1 MGKEIDLSIL
11 IPAYNNTECLIRAL
25 DSIKDQ
31 TIAKEIHVSISDDC
45 SPKEI
50 NEGEILKYRKFFK
63 SLKFFRQSK
72 NLGVLSNATWLFN
85 QVETDLYTFLQHDD
99 YIYNKNFYE
108 SALNAFSKSNNLVFF
123 YGNAVQ
129 HSFLENKKILKEIIE
144 KIKKMYDLSNRKL
157 IGLEKNNLMN
167 GENFTYNLVNNS
179 ESFTTIWSAII
190 FNTKATREIGGF
202 GGNYTLSKAEALS
215 LNVYREEEHFAILYL
230 LSILGDIKFEK
241 NPSVIRF
248 VESSSFSVS
257 SDNPGRKMIRDPHIY
272 ALYKAAYFAEELFGI
287 ERAYPILKNISIQIS
302 QLNLFNPTRYSKVFL
317 NSYKIKN
324 RQLSALF
331 NSSLKKAGSF
341 KSQLNTIKVVY
352 IFLIK
357 EKIKG
362 LLKFFK
368 INIKMRS

>member
-31 TIAKEIHVSISDDC
+31 TIAKKIHVCISDDC
-45 SPKEI
+45 SPKKI
-50 NEGEILKYRKFFK
+50 NEEKILNYREYFK
-63 SLKFFRQSK
+63 SLKLFRQSE
-72 NLGVLSNATWLFN
+72 NLGVLSNASWLFN

-108 SALNAFSKSNNLVFF
+108 SALNAFSENKNLVFF

-129 HSFLENKKILKEIIE
+129 HSFLEKAKPLNEIIE
-144 KIKKMYDLSNRKL
+144 NSKKMYNLSNRKL
-157 IGLEKNNLMN
+157 IGIEKNNLMN

-179 ESFTTIWSAII
+179 EIFTTIWSAII
-190 FNTKATREIGGF
+190 FNTKASRKVGGF
-202 GGNYTLSKAEALS
+202 GGNYSLSKAEALS

-230 LSILGDIKFEK
+230 LSILGDIKLEK

-248 VESSSFSVS
+248 VESSSFSIS
-257 SDNPGRKMIRDPHIY
+257 SNNPGRKMIRDPHIF

-287 ERAYPILKNISIQIS
+287 EKASPILKNISIKIS
-302 QLNLFNPTRYSKVFL
+302 KLILFNPTRYSRVFL

-324 RQLSALF
+324 GKLSVLF
-331 NSSLKKAGSF
+331 NSSLKKARNF
-341 KSQLNTIKVVY
+341 KYQLITIKVVY
-352 IFLIK
+352 SNIIK
-357 EKIKG
+357 EKIKR
-362 LLKFFK
+362 LLKFFR
-368 INIKMRS
+368 IKY